1 MKPPPIRDG
10 AVERN
15 NPYEYVIPVFVVH
28 RSFGVCF
35 MTLLAFTLRSVGL
48 FALARMVLPAVR
60 EVAQE
65 TLAQARERYRTGR
78 YNTALIP
85 SVARLDPAVLTRL
98 APFVP
103 SGRLAR
109 LLVAARPMGP

>member
-1 MKPPPIRDG
+1 
-10 AVERN
+10 
-15 NPYEYVIPVFVVH
+15 
-28 RSFGVCF
+28 
-35 MTLLAFTLRSVGL
+35 MTLFVLTLRSVGL

-65 TLAQARERYRTGR
+65 TLAQARKRYQAGR
-78 YNTALIP
+78 EGRSLVP
-85 SVARLDPAVLTRL
+85 SVVRLDPAVLSRL
-98 APFVP
+98 VPFVP

>member
-1 MKPPPIRDG
+1 
-10 AVERN
+10 
-15 NPYEYVIPVFVVH
+15 
-28 RSFGVCF
+28 
-35 MTLLAFTLRSVGL
+35 MTFLALTLRSVGL

-65 TLAQARERYRTGR
+65 TLTQARERYHAGR
-78 YNTALIP
+78 QGTALLP
-85 SVARLDPAVLTRL
+85 SVVRLDPAVLSRL
-98 APFVP
+98 VPFVP